1 MRLESLH
8 FILYL
13 IIGYSAVTIIAD
25 LEGLLIE
32 KIYVEILELIRLY
45 QEGRLR
51 CWSFMA
57 TLATPDAASI
67 LRMRM

>member
-1 MRLESLH
+1 MNEGWSHRLCGWSH

-32 KIYVEILELIRLY
+32 QIYVEILELIRLPGGETAM
-45 QEGRLR
+45 Q
-51 CWSFMA
+51 
-57 TLATPDAASI
+57 
-67 LRMRM
+67 